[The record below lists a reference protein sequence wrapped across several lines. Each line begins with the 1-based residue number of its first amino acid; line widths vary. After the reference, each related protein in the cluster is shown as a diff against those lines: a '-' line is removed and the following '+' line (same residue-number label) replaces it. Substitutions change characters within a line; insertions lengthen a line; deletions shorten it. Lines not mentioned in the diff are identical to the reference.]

1 MAEESEATQRGARSK
16 VARLLEEYDLEGLG
30 AEMEARWTAEEDR
43 MSLRTLAAYFNQEIL
58 RKRLED
64 AGIDTLDGE
73 LENIYRLL
81 TDDDVSA
88 AERTRVRRRLQRDGL
103 DVDAVEDDFV
113 TYQAI
118 RTYLTEYRDA
128 EYVRDDRDPIER
140 EVENVERLRGRVDT
154 VSSGKLEQ
162 LRERGDLSLGSFRT
176 VVDVKVV
183 CEDCHSQYDVLD
195 LLERGGCDCA

>member
-1 MAEESEATQRGARSK
+1 MDQESSATKPDIRSK
-16 VARLLEEYDLEGLG
+16 VARLLEEHDLEGLG

-43 MSLRTLAAYFNQEIL
+43 MSLRALAAYFNQEVL
-58 RKRLED
+58 RTRLEA
-64 AGIDTLDGE
+64 AGINMLDGE

-88 AERTRVRRRLQRDGL
+88 AERTRVGRRLQRNGL
-103 DVDAVEDDFV
+103 DVDEVEDHFV

-128 EYVRDDRDPIER
+128 EYVRDDRNPVER
-140 EVENVERLRGRVDT
+140 EVENVERLRGRVET
-154 VSSGKLEQ
+154 VTSGKLEQ

-195 LLERGGCDCA
+195 LLDRGGCDCA

>member
-1 MAEESEATQRGARSK
+1 MSANRVHQSK
-16 VARLLEEYDLEGLG
+16 VARLIEGHDLDGLG
-30 AEMEARWTAEEDR
+30 AKMEAKWTAEEDR
-43 MSLRTLAAYFNQEIL
+43 MSLRSLAAYFNKQVL
-58 RKRLED
+58 RARIEA
-64 AGIDTLDGE
+64 AGFDTLDGE

-81 TDDDVSA
+81 TNDDVSA
-88 AERTRVRRRLQRDGL
+88 AERTRVRRSLQRDGL

-128 EYVRDDRDPIER
+128 EYVRDDPDLIER

-154 VSSGKLEQ
+154 VTSGKLEQ
-162 LRERGDLSLGSFRT
+162 LRQRGDLSLGSFRT

-183 CEDCHSQYDVLD
+183 CEDCYSQYNVLD
-195 LLERGGCDCA
+195 LLKRGGCDCA

>member
-1 MAEESEATQRGARSK
+1 MDQESSATQPGARSK
-16 VARLLEEYDLEGLG
+16 VARLIEEHGLEGLG

-43 MSLRTLAAYFNQEIL
+43 MSLRALAAYFNQEVL
-58 RKRLED
+58 RTRLEA
-64 AGIDTLDGE
+64 AGITMLDGE

-88 AERTRVRRRLQRDGL
+88 AERTRVRRRLQRNGL
-103 DVDAVEDDFV
+103 DVDEVEDHFV

-140 EVENVERLRGRVDT
+140 EIENVERLRGRVET
-154 VSSGKLEQ
+154 VTSGKLEQ

-195 LLERGGCDCA
+195 LLDRGGCDCA

>member
-1 MAEESEATQRGARSK
+1 MDQESSATQSGARSK
-16 VARLLEEYDLEGLG
+16 VARLIKEHGLEGLG
-30 AEMEARWTAEEDR
+30 ADMEARWTAEEDR
-43 MSLRTLAAYFNQEIL
+43 MSLRALAAYFNQEVL
-58 RKRLED
+58 RTRLEA
-64 AGIDTLDGE
+64 AGITMLDGE

-88 AERTRVRRRLQRDGL
+88 AERTQVRRRLQRDGL
-103 DVDAVEDDFV
+103 DVDAVEDHFV

-128 EYVRDDRDPIER
+128 EYVRDNRDPIER
-140 EVENVERLRGRVDT
+140 EVENVERLRGRVET
-154 VSSGKLEQ
+154 VTSGKLEQ